1 MSELENNT
9 SLAEDDEIS
18 LIDLFSVLIRHRMMI
33 ILGSAAVFVL
43 TVLYLFV
50 YPMLSPKAMPREST
64 VEYSISVTPVPSV
77 IASELPPKYSSL
89 KTVLNAEFTDNVF
102 LVKELSKNN
111 PFVSG
116 DGKKLTDFEFN
127 QFVQNLQK
135 DKKFSVSQ
143 APVRDEI
150 IVKMKIPEDN
160 LDVATRLIDSMI
172 ASVNEAVETPFLAEV
187 SKMKKAKQETYDE
200 IKVTFSENS
209 NITDAQILM
218 LTVRQVNEFMDAYKC
233 ISERTLEPFV
243 ILEPMGRVKKTI
255 IATFAAFF
263 ILVFI
268 AFLKNAVENIK
279 NDPEASG
286 KIKTAW
292 DKGKFGRK

>member
-64 VEYSISVTPVPSV
+64 VEYSISVTPVPSI

-116 DGKKLTDFEFN
+116 D
-127 QFVQNLQK
+127 
-135 DKKFSVSQ
+135 
-143 APVRDEI
+143 
-150 IVKMKIPEDN
+150 
-160 LDVATRLIDSMI
+160 
-172 ASVNEAVETPFLAEV
+172 
-187 SKMKKAKQETYDE
+187 
-200 IKVTFSENS
+200 
-209 NITDAQILM
+209 
-218 LTVRQVNEFMDAYKC
+218 
-233 ISERTLEPFV
+233 
-243 ILEPMGRVKKTI
+243 
-255 IATFAAFF
+255 
-263 ILVFI
+263 
-268 AFLKNAVENIK
+268 
-279 NDPEASG
+279 
-286 KIKTAW
+286 
-292 DKGKFGRK
+292 